1 MLNSYVLAV
10 VFGTIIMCSLASQAG
25 AVPPAEKDGSMYYVY
40 GKRDTK
46 VGALRALILEPGSEV
61 VRCIPQELSEKATLR
76 NVKKNK

>member
-25 AVPPAEKDGSMYYVY
+25 DNSKYYAN
-40 GKRDTK
+40 GKEVSK
-46 VGALRALILEPGSEV
+46 VEALLTLAREPGAEV